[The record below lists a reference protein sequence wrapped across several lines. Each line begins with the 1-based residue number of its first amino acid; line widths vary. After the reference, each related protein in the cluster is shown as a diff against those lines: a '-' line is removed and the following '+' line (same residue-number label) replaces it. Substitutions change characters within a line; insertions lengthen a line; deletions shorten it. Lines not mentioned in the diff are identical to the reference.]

1 MLGAWTVPTLR
12 NLACTGLIA
21 GLLLAAPD
29 AEARF
34 GKRSDSSKSESK
46 KSKTHEATAVGDEDS
61 DGDRDDRPSRR
72 SKRAPRHHRGGPSL
86 LDIVFGFLAPPP
98 PPPTYVVVES
108 PGVRVKAPRPEPVAP
123 TLRMGMEGGA
133 MAEDGGTMADGS
145 ALVSLFL
152 GIEGHRLGVA
162 TRYTGLLLPTDDGS
176 VGENAINLFEAHLT
190 VALWASPRARWRV
203 EAGLSGAT
211 APDVGFLGPSLAT
224 SLEACLGGPL
234 DFEARLQAVPFP
246 HRQVDAQ
253 VGLALHFK
261 PFLLRGGWRTL
272 VLDDAGHVGDE
283 RHVDVLTGPYLG
295 VGLAF

>member
-1 MLGAWTVPTLR
+1 MPTPR
-12 NLACTGLIA
+12 NLVCAGLVA

-34 GKRSDSSKSESK
+34 GKRSDSSETKRSR
-46 KSKTHEATAVGDEDS
+46 THEATAVGEEDS
-61 DGDRDDRPSRR
+61 GGDRDDRGSRG
-72 SKRAPRHHRGGPSL
+72 SRHHRRGFSFLDLFLGVLVDTSPS
-86 LDIVFGFLAPPP
+86 
-98 PPPTYVVVES
+98 PTYVVTES
-108 PGVRVKAPRPEPVAP
+108 SGGHVTSPPPEPTAP
-123 TLRMGMEGGA
+123 ALRMGMEGGGVA
-133 MAEDGGTMADGS
+133 EEGGSLEDGGA
-145 ALVSLFL
+145 AVSLFL
-152 GIEGHRLGVA
+152 GIEGHRLGFS
-162 TRYTGLLLPTDDGS
+162 TRYTGLMLPTDDGS
-176 VGENAINLFEAHLT
+176 LGEDTINLFEAHLT

-211 APDVGFLGPSLAT
+211 APDIGFLGPSLAT

-234 DFEARLQAVPFP
+234 DIEARLQAVPFP

-295 VGLAF
+295 FGLSF